1 MKSKEKKRDV
11 PLLTKAEEDAVIA
24 RAVRGEAAAMAEMTA
39 RYRGLI
45 TAESHASY
53 LRGSALAA
61 EAENVAVLAF
71 IEALHDYDAAYG
83 PPFAGFVKARVH
95 HALIAEFRREL
106 RRRARTC
113 APQEDA
119 AGHETWAA
127 CGTVCPTERADE
139 RLLAEDI
146 LTRAMHRLTERP
158 LRQILPVTDPRRE
171 RDERRRKP
179 VFRCP
184 QHQLLC
190 RRRDGVP
197 AHNAEIICL
206 QDPLHRP
213 TDNGIVPEPLFDLLP
228 EFHEACLRRL
238 CAVCKPLHLRK
249 RSKIR

>member
-1 MKSKEKKRDV
+1 MKSKGKRRDV

-119 AGHETWAA
+119 AGHEAWAA

-146 LTRAMHRLTERP
+146 LTRAMHRLTEREKEV
-158 LRQILPVTDPRRE
+158 LDLHYF
-171 RDERRRKP
+171 RD
-179 VFRCP
+179 
-184 QHQLLC
+184 L
-190 RRRDGVP
+190 
-197 AHNAEIICL
+197 
-206 QDPLHRP
+206 
-213 TDNGIVPEPLFDLLP
+213 T
-228 EFHEACLRRL
+228 LRRI
-238 CAVCKPLHLRK
+238 AVLLGTSAGALSKSKANLLRK
-249 RSKIR
+249 LRACAALPLATAHKI